1 MKCLPPS
8 PHSLTFSPSLI
19 LNQINHIVF
28 PKKNKALKIKEEA
41 NEMVRAR
48 KFEKATSLYSQAIEE
63 SDDLF
68 VLYLNKSV
76 VELDLK
82 NPEQALTDALNG
94 LERSPFEKFPKGF
107 LREGNALLALNRYS
121 GLFFLLFLFSLSIF
135 LFFFKKN
142 HEISEAAS
150 ALCTFY
156 HLSDLKVQPLVLE
169 KIKVIL
175 KQPGQFFIIEISINF

>member
-1 MKCLPPS
+1 
-8 PHSLTFSPSLI
+8 
-19 LNQINHIVF
+19 VF

-48 KFEKATSLYSQAIEE
+48 KFEKATALYSQAIEE

-121 GLFFLLFLFSLSIF
+121 GFFFFVFLFSLSIF
-135 LFFFKKN
+135 LFFF
-142 HEISEAAS
+142 I
-150 ALCTFY
+150 
-156 HLSDLKVQPLVLE
+156 
-169 KIKVIL
+169 
-175 KQPGQFFIIEISINF
+175 